1 MSLFSKEI
9 HLRKPRDC
17 VHRNRS
23 RCLDYPR
30 FGAIKEVTSK
40 SKWMHG
46 AHPARIESHP
56 VAAAFWL
63 TASWHRGN
71 TLPTDRGPTYV
82 DTPTRG
88 RVRAQ
93 CQPTTRATTPWTW
106 TCAGL
111 ARLVAVQLES
121 FAETLLSGA
130 KRKGS
135 DRPASARRRKESTC
149 ERLRAAEVRSFAEGD
164 KWGTHDDVNRYQET
178 AGAPG
183 AQRSIIRAGRGE
195 QRMRVSSRVSGSGV
209 RGRGLPPDLLG
220 SSSSLLNFEKTKTR
234 AG

>member
-1 MSLFSKEI
+1 MKSISIKKCIILFDIKWKNVYINIDKAPAHLYVTESNLWLKPNKFLMYMSSLSKER
-9 HLRKPRDC
+9 HLRKTRDW
-17 VHRNRS
+17 VHRND

-56 VAAAFWL
+56 AAAAFWL

-121 FAETLLSGA
+121 FAET
-130 KRKGS
+130 
-135 DRPASARRRKESTC
+135 
-149 ERLRAAEVRSFAEGD
+149 
-164 KWGTHDDVNRYQET
+164 
-178 AGAPG
+178 
-183 AQRSIIRAGRGE
+183 
-195 QRMRVSSRVSGSGV
+195 
-209 RGRGLPPDLLG
+209 
-220 SSSSLLNFEKTKTR
+220 
-234 AG
+234 

>member
-1 MSLFSKEI
+1 MKYTSSFPKETPS
-9 HLRKPRDC
+9 RRTRDC
-17 VHRNRS
+17 VHQNS
-23 RCLDYPR
+23 LDYPR

-63 TASWHRGN
+63 TASWLREN

-82 DTPTRG
+82 DTPIRG

-106 TCAGL
+106 TCAGP
-111 ARLVAVQLES
+111 VAIQLES

-130 KRKGS
+130 KRKGP
-135 DRPASARRRKESTC
+135 DRPASERRRKKEYIS
-149 ERLRAAEVRSFAEGD
+149 AARIRRVTRGRSA
-164 KWGTHDDVNRYQET
+164 
-178 AGAPG
+178 
-183 AQRSIIRAGRGE
+183 S
-195 QRMRVSSRVSGSGV
+195 V
-209 RGRGLPPDLLG
+209 RGRRQVG
-220 SSSSLLNFEKTKTR
+220 NAR
-234 AG
+234 WC